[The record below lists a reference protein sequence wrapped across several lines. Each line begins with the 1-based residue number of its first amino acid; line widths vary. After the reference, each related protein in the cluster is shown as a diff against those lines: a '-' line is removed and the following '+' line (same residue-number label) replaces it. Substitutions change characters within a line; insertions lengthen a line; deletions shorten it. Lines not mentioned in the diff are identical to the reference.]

1 MAFEDLFYTIGA
13 AFEGAIK
20 KIAALIKEAIKPQ
33 RSDRPPQFKFLRKV
47 VRRDITVHELLSLK
61 LQIILIVYLLLSLA
75 IVLILKNP
83 LCLVAL
89 FVVEMGYMRYI
100 INRNWDFFV
109 DPEPYRFF
117 YYLISIIS
125 LLSFSGYL
133 LLRRLSPSIYYYYAY
148 LLIVLVTV
156 LVFRGYFRHKYGRDY
171 TYGVV
176 EEVKND
182 LIRVFVN
189 DDLAANVKPGKYWV
203 PAVPDA
209 EPGRVVKLLVEERTL
224 KGAVPVRVL
233 EVYLGDQ
240 SSHTSTEPKEEAE

>member
-1 MAFEDLFYTIGA
+1 MALGDLFYTIGA
-13 AFEGAIK
+13 IFEEVTERIVTGIRAV
-20 KIAALIKEAIKPQ
+20 IKPQ
-33 RSDRPPQFKFLRKV
+33 HKDRPPQFKFLRKL

-61 LQIILIVYLLLSLA
+61 LQIILIAYLLLSLV
-75 IVLILKNP
+75 IVLILKNS
-83 LCLVAL
+83 LCLAAL
-89 FVVEMGYMRYI
+89 FVAEMGYMRYV
-100 INRNWDFFV
+100 INRNWNFFV

-117 YYLISIIS
+117 YYWISAIS
-125 LLSFSGYL
+125 FLSFSGYL
-133 LLRRLSPSIYYYYAY
+133 FLRRSAVSIYYYYIY
-148 LLIVLVTV
+148 LLIVLIAV
-156 LVFRGYFRHKYGRDY
+156 LIFRWYFRRKYGRDY

-182 LIRVFVN
+182 VMQVFVN

-209 EPGRVVKLLVEERTL
+209 KPKRVVKLLVEGRAL

-240 SSHTSTEPKEEAE
+240 SSYTSTEPNEEVE